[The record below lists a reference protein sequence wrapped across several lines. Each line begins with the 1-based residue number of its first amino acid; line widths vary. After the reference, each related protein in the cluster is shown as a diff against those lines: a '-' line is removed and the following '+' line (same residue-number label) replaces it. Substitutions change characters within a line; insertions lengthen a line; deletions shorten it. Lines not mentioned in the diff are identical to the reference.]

1 MTETTPVQDT
11 RPDTNLTKPQAD
23 DLLAKIERQQ
33 RESIERAAQISR
45 AWESTEARRLHDFI
59 RADGNV
65 DYREFVSHV
74 GGILAAV
81 AMVDENGDPDHEQ
94 IIPKVDEIFAKY
106 ATREFTGGMT
116 MTSKPQNRPYK
127 PRPAATDA
135 PR

>member
-11 RPDTNLTKPQAD
+11 RPDTNLTESQAD

-33 RESIERAAQISR
+33 RQSIERASQISR

-81 AMVDENGDPDHEQ
+81 ALVDESGRPDHEQ

-106 ATREFTGGMT
+106 ATQEFTGGMT
-116 MTSKPQNRPYK
+116 MTRQPRNRPYVPK
-127 PRPAATDA
+127 AAA
-135 PR
+135 SS